1 MIATNLIP
9 AVTYLRRSTDR
20 QEQSLGDQ
28 RREVARYADENG
40 YHIVREYMDDAI
52 SGTSADARPAFQR
65 MIADAK
71 DRGFRAVLVWASDR
85 FSRGDV
91 TETEHYRYLLRASGT
106 TVVSV
111 TENYL
116 NREGIDAD
124 VLRTVKQFQNR
135 QFSISLSQNTLRG
148 QISSVKGES
157 DPGRLPP
164 YGYDREVLGPDGS
177 VLHRIRY
184 CEGGIREVYGK
195 DGGLQARYTKGQS
208 LRKPGKECKARLVLS
223 NPERAQVVKDIFRLC
238 LEGRGFKGIAEVLN
252 ARGVLSPKGDL
263 WGFSTIKAIL
273 ENPVYR
279 GDIVWNRRTSSKFYT
294 VHGGRAESARPA
306 DQSGKVVDL
315 PEDEW
320 LVIRDKV
327 PPLIG
332 RDAWQG
338 AQAMVTRR
346 SHFKGGVGKE
356 RNRWLLSGVL
366 RCGDC
371 GHLYWGEARRKG
383 RIEGRKD
390 VVTKYYAC
398 AGRRSH
404 GRQICPVSSSIP
416 AEALE
421 RWVLDKLACLVF
433 TDRKGVEAAVDG
445 FVATVL
451 GQRVPHRDTP
461 GLAQQIKEVEA
472 TLRAIT
478 ANIDPANLSLLND
491 RLTQLRQR
499 KESLERELAAGGAPG
514 GRVDEAALRQWALE
528 RIGGLADA
536 MNGRRDETV
545 RNVLASYVGAIKV
558 TPSTKSG
565 VMLINAEARHLPKQ
579 NDRPEGRSWVNV
591 VAGAGFVAIH
601 NLFLPLLRRVWALS
615 RKGRHF
621 QTT

>member
-1 MIATNLIP
+1 MIAAKTVP
-9 AVTYLRRSTDR
+9 AVAYLRRSTDR
-20 QEQSLGDQ
+20 QEQSIGDQ
-28 RREVARYADENG
+28 RREITRYAAEND
-40 YHIVREYMDDAI
+40 YHIIREYVDDAI
-52 SGTSADARPAFQR
+52 SGTSADSRPAFQQ

-71 DRGFRAVLVWASDR
+71 GGGFRAVIVWNSDR

-91 TETEHYRYLLRASGT
+91 TETEHYRYILRASGT

-116 NREGIDAD
+116 HRDGIDAD

-148 QISSVKGES
+148 QISSVKAES
-157 DPGRLPP
+157 DPGRMPP
-164 YGYDREVLGPDGS
+164 FGYDREVLGPDGS
-177 VLHRIRY
+177 VLYRIRY
-184 CEGGIREVYGK
+184 CEEGIREVYGK
-195 DGGLQARYTKGQS
+195 DGRLQARYTKGQS

-223 NPERAQVVKDIFRLC
+223 SPDRVQVVKDIFRLC
-238 LEGRGFKGIAEVLN
+238 IEGRGFKGIAEALN
-252 ARGVLSPKGDL
+252 VRGVLSPKGDL

-279 GDIVWNRRTSSKFYT
+279 GDIAWNRRTGSKFYT
-294 VHGGRAESARPA
+294 VQGGRAESVRPA

-315 PEDEW
+315 PEEEW

-327 PPLIG
+327 PAIIG

-338 AQAMVTRR
+338 AQAMVERR

-371 GHLYWGEARRKG
+371 GHLFWGEARHKG
-383 RIEGRKD
+383 RIEGRRD

-421 RWVLDKLACLVF
+421 RWVPDKLACLVF
-433 TDRKGVEAAVDG
+433 VDGKGVEAAVDR
-445 FVATVL
+445 FVAAVL
-451 GQRVPHRDTP
+451 GQRGPHRDTT
-461 GLAQQIKEVEA
+461 GLVQQIKEVEA

-478 ANIDPANLSLLND
+478 TNIDPANLPLLND

-499 KESLERELAAGGAPG
+499 KEHLEREFDAARAPG

-545 RNVLASYVGAIKV
+545 RNVLASYVEAIEVK
-558 TPSTKSG
+558 PSSKSG
-565 VMLINAEARHLPKQ
+565 VMLVNADARQLWKR

-591 VAGAGFVAIH
+591 VAGAIYVPLHIRAAFWQK
-601 NLFLPLLRRVWALS
+601 FLHAA
-615 RKGRHF
+615 
-621 QTT
+621 

>member
-1 MIATNLIP
+1 MIAAKTVP
-9 AVTYLRRSTDR
+9 AVAYLRRSTDR
-20 QEQSLGDQ
+20 QEQSIGDQ
-28 RREVARYADENG
+28 RREITRYAAEND
-40 YHIVREYMDDAI
+40 YHILREYVDDAI
-52 SGTSADARPAFQR
+52 SGTSADSRPAFQQ
-65 MIADAK
+65 MIADA
-71 DRGFRAVLVWASDR
+71 RGGAFRAVLVWASDR

-116 NREGIDAD
+116 HRDGIDAD

-148 QISSVKGES
+148 QISSVKAES
-157 DPGRLPP
+157 DPGRMPP
-164 YGYDREVLGPDGS
+164 YGYDREILGPDGA
-177 VLHRIRY
+177 VLYRIRY

-195 DGGLQARYTKGQS
+195 DASLQARYTKGQS
-208 LRKPGKECKARLVLS
+208 LRKPGRECKARLVLS
-223 NPERAQVVKDIFRLC
+223 SPERVQVVKDIFRLC
-238 LEGRGFKGIAEVLN
+238 LKGRGFKGIAEELN
-252 ARGVLSPKGDL
+252 VRGVLSPKGDL

-273 ENPVYR
+273 ENPAYR

-294 VHGGRAESARPA
+294 VQGGRAESARPA

-315 PEDEW
+315 PEEEW

-327 PPLIG
+327 PAIIG
-332 RDAWQG
+332 RDTWQG
-338 AQAMVTRR
+338 AQAMVERR

-371 GHLYWGEARRKG
+371 GHLFWGEARHKG
-383 RIEGRKD
+383 RIEGRRD

-404 GRQICPVSSSIP
+404 GRQTCPVPSSIP

-421 RWVLDKLACLVF
+421 RWVLDKLADLVF
-433 TDRKGVEAAVDG
+433 ADGKGVEAAVDR
-445 FVATVL
+445 FVAAVL
-451 GQRVPHRDTP
+451 GQRGPHRDTT
-461 GLAQQIKEVEA
+461 GLVQQIKEVEA

-478 ANIDPANLSLLND
+478 TNIDPANLPLLND

-499 KESLERELAAGGAPG
+499 KEHLERELDAARAPV
-514 GRVDEAALRQWALE
+514 GRVDEAALRQWALG

-536 MNGRRDETV
+536 MDGRRDETV
-545 RNVLASYVGAIKV
+545 RNVLASYVEAIEV
-558 TPSTKSG
+558 TPSSKSG
-565 VMLINAEARHLPKQ
+565 VMLVNAEARQLWKR

-591 VAGAGFVAIH
+591 VAGAGFDTDSLDSWEWEEVELAK
-601 NLFLPLLRRVWALS
+601 A
-615 RKGRHF
+615 
-621 QTT
+621 TTATG